1 MQYIQEACL
10 VNLVT
15 NAIFTH
21 FNHKFFEFTWDR
33 IGRHGLSFN
42 TDYNHDDAQALLQLS
57 LMVTESNYLE
67 KSLNTPSW
75 LHDVP
80 LLYDECPLPIISQI
94 SKSSKLNKSGL
105 LGHIFYSEGANIL
118 FIIFTG
124 TINGCM
130 VALDIVYGQ
139 TELEGITNYTPGLK
153 GHRGVYLAYKSIR
166 DQLVEVVKSYLPAPN
181 ARDGIAKNPQII
193 ISGHSLGGAV
203 SQLCALDLAYYDP
216 IHYSFA
222 APMIFNEHG
231 YHIFNNLVKYSYR
244 IANISDLVVLSPLP
258 VMPNKDAF
266 FHVGKLIHFQ
276 RNMGEYPLNHGLAY
290 AQEYN
295 LV

>member
-1 MQYIQEACL
+1 MQYVQEACL
-10 VNLVT
+10 INLVT

-21 FNHKFFEFTWDR
+21 FNHRLFEFTWDR
-33 IGRHGLSFN
+33 IGHHKPSFDTN
-42 TDYNHDDAQALLQLS
+42 YNYEDAQTLLQLS
-57 LMVTESNYLE
+57 LMVTESNYLD
-67 KSLNTPSW
+67 KDLQTPTW
-75 LHDVP
+75 LKDFR
-80 LLYDECPLPIISQI
+80 LLYNECPLSLISQL
-94 SKSSKLNKSGL
+94 SQKSQINQSAL
-105 LGHIFYSEGANIL
+105 LGHIFYSEGSNLL

-130 VALDIVYGQ
+130 AGLDLAYGQ
-139 TELEGITNYTPGLK
+139 NELEGITNYTPGLK
-153 GHRGVYLAYKSIR
+153 AHRGVYLAYKSIR
-166 DQLVEVVKSYLPAPN
+166 QQLVDVVKSYLP
-181 ARDGIAKNPQII
+181 RNPQILI
-193 ISGHSLGGAV
+193 TGHSLGGAL
-203 SQLCALDLAYYDP
+203 SQICALDLAYYNP

-231 YHIFNNLVKYSYR
+231 YNVFTKLVKYSYR

-276 RNMGEYPLNHGLAY
+276 RNLGEYPLNHGLAY

-295 LV
+295 LI